1 MHLPPWDARCPNNKG
16 ANMISTSATH
26 PLSDTRRG
34 PREMGLQDSGWVW
47 LGSVP
52 GKLVSLRIGFL
63 HIPKRPGD
71 ATPRHPIADTA
82 MRSRLRGL
90 AHSVQA
96 TLAENSALHTHFKHL
111 CKDVGL

>member
-1 MHLPPWDARCPNNKG
+1 MHLPPWDARCPNNKD
-16 ANMISTSATH
+16 ANVISTSATR

-52 GKLVSLRIGFL
+52 GKLVSLRIGYL

-71 ATPRHPIADTA
+71 ATPPFQ
-82 MRSRLRGL
+82 MLL
-90 AHSVQA
+90 
-96 TLAENSALHTHFKHL
+96 
-111 CKDVGL
+111 